1 VSRQVVEIRATP
13 CPASCQSDCWITP
26 PHFLRTRLADF
37 VAVGVVYSKYEGKD
51 LSWTK
56 YKDWIQGLV
65 IAMARVLRLRRRRTR
80 DDGWTLVELMIVIAL
95 IMLLASMS
103 LVQYRNSIQHAKE
116 ATLGRQLYVMR
127 DAINQYSADKGKY
140 PDSLQTLVSEQYIR
154 AIPVDPFT
162 NSADTW
168 TTVAADPEPGSIS
181 ASTAIFDV
189 RSGADGTAMDGMR
202 LADK

>member
-1 VSRQVVEIRATP
+1 
-13 CPASCQSDCWITP
+13 
-26 PHFLRTRLADF
+26 
-37 VAVGVVYSKYEGKD
+37 
-51 LSWTK
+51 
-56 YKDWIQGLV
+56 
-65 IAMARVLRLRRRRTR
+65 MRRRTR
-80 DDGWTLVELMIVIAL
+80 DDGWTLIELVVVIAV

-116 ATLGRQLYVMR
+116 TTLGSQLYIMR

-168 TTVAADPEPGSIS
+168 TTFAADPRERVVG
-181 ASTAIFDV
+181 
-189 RSGADGTAMDGMR
+189 
-202 LADK
+202 